1 MNKPYSESCD
11 ENKQPILGV
20 LEKIFTRPG
29 VVLEIGSGTG
39 QHAVYFSER
48 LPHVTWQPTDVD
60 SNLPGIRA
68 WINESPRDNLREPL
82 SLNVHTGQWPDHDF
96 HYVYSAN
103 TAHIMSW
110 TEVEHMFQGV
120 GRNLLPGGRFALYGP
135 FNYQGRYT
143 SESNERFDQW
153 LKNRDPASGLRDFA
167 EVNELAQQSG
177 MELLDDFAMPL
188 NNRTLVWQK
197 PFI

>member
-1 MNKPYSESCD
+1 MMKPYSESCE

-20 LEKIFTRPG
+20 LEKIFARPG
-29 VVLEIGSGTG
+29 MLLEIGSGTG

-68 WINESPRDNLREPL
+68 WINETPRDNLREPI
-82 SLNVHTGQWPDHDF
+82 SLNVRTGKWPDSEF

-110 TEVEHMFQGV
+110 PEVEHMFTGV

-135 FNYQGRYT
+135 FNYHGRYT
-143 SESNERFDQW
+143 SESNERFDAW

-167 EVNELAQQSG
+167 ALNDLAQQSG
-177 MELLDDFAMPL
+177 MEFLDDFAMPV

>member
-68 WINESPRDNLREPL
+68 PSV
-82 SLNVHTGQWPDHDF
+82 S
-96 HYVYSAN
+96 
-103 TAHIMSW
+103 
-110 TEVEHMFQGV
+110 
-120 GRNLLPGGRFALYGP
+120 GP
-135 FNYQGRYT
+135 
-143 SESNERFDQW
+143 
-153 LKNRDPASGLRDFA
+153 
-167 EVNELAQQSG
+167 
-177 MELLDDFAMPL
+177 
-188 NNRTLVWQK
+188 
-197 PFI
+197 